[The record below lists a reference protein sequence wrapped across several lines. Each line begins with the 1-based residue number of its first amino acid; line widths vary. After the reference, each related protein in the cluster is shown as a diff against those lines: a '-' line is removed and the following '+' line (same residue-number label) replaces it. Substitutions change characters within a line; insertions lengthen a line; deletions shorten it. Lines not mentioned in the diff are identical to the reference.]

1 MPPPR
6 MRRSAA
12 GAAHQR
18 DGLRDPL
25 PIGNYRSRQ
34 FYTPAARTVP
44 TWKSVIIMRL
54 KQLLGLCRAMALSL
68 LKPDRVWLLL
78 FLPSFLRYMILL
90 RGSLRPRPLTVG
102 SLVDQGGLSSLIA
115 LDAKIEVVTEG
126 LEGLLDA
133 PLWRYDAV
141 LGRGYLL
148 FSQPGLNRLWRW
160 EEGEGYHPLGVG
172 SLVPVATRA
181 VVCMSATLACATAR
195 V

>member
-18 DGLRDPL
+18 DGLSDPL

-34 FYTPAARTVP
+34 FYAPAPRTVP

-126 LEGLLDA
+126 LEGFLDA
-133 PLWRYDAV
+133 PLWRHT
-141 LGRGYLL
+141 G
-148 FSQPGLNRLWRW
+148 
-160 EEGEGYHPLGVG
+160 
-172 SLVPVATRA
+172 
-181 VVCMSATLACATAR
+181 AR
-195 V
+195 C